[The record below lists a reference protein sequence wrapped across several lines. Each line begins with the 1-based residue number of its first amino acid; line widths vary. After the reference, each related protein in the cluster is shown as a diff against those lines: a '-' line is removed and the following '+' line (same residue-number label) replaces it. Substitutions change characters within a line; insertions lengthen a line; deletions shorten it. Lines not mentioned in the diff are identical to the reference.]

1 MTAVTKIV
9 FLGATSASFGISIFR
24 DLFSSH
30 DLAGSTLVLVG
41 RNVDR
46 LARAER
52 LAKLLNDKS
61 GAGLKIESTTDWRSA
76 LDGAAFIIHST
87 VIDRNRLW
95 KLDWEVPR
103 KYGIRH
109 TLGENGGPGGLFFT
123 LRTLPV
129 VFDFVREM
137 ERRCPQALFINFSN
151 PESRIVLALGQYS
164 RIRTVGLCHGIFM
177 ARDAVAA
184 IVGLPSE
191 QVEVWGAGLN
201 HFQCLTQIRDR
212 ATGADLYPL
221 LREKERNYDP
231 KVSPLSRNLFRAFGY
246 WLGCGD
252 GHVGEYMA
260 YGWEAGEGGYNF
272 EWDEGERA
280 KTEKTIDDVLAGKA
294 EIPWWWL
301 TSSGERA
308 VAVIAAVLHD
318 RKQLIES
325 GVVYNQKTIPNL
337 AASAAVEVPVMA
349 DIAGIHPVS
358 LGPLPDAVAKLMTVQ
373 VNVQQ
378 LAVEAAVHASKE
390 LALQALL
397 IDPVIN
403 SAEAARGLLDELWEI
418 NRPYIRSAS
427 SGAGPPHTRHCGPA
441 TAPYPAP
448 DDRLREAIDLPRSAP
463 VCEMDVLQRRSRMT
477 LNGADCLAEPRRRPR
492 ASRRPPPSLHPPQ

>member
-1 MTAVTKIV
+1 MTAVAKIV
-9 FLGATSASFGISIFR
+9 FLGATSGAFGISMFR

-52 LAKLLNDKS
+52 LAKLLNEKS
-61 GAGLKIESTTDWRSA
+61 GAGLKIESTTDWRAS
-76 LDGAAFIIHST
+76 LDGAQFVIHAT
-87 VIDRNRLW
+87 AIDRNRLW

-103 KYGIRH
+103 KFGIRH

-137 ERRCPQALFINFSN
+137 ELRCPQAMFINFSN

-164 RIRTVGLCHGIFM
+164 KIRSIGLCHGIFL
-177 ARDAVAA
+177 ARDAVAS
-184 IVGLPSE
+184 ILGLPSDR
-191 QVEVWGAGLN
+191 VEVWGAGLN
-201 HFQCLTQIRDR
+201 HFQCLMQIRDR
-212 ATGADLYPL
+212 ETGADLYPL
-221 LREKERNYDP
+221 LREKEKSHDP
-231 KVSPLSRNLFRAFGY
+231 SVSPLTRSLFRAFGY

-252 GHVGEYMA
+252 GHVGEYLPF
-260 YGWEAGEGGYNF
+260 GWEAGEGGYNF

-280 KTEKTIDDVLAGKA
+280 KTERTIEDVLAGRA

-301 TSSGERA
+301 APSGERA
-308 VAVIAAVLHD
+308 VAVIAAVLHH
-318 RKQLIES
+318 RKALIES

-337 AASAAVEVPVMA
+337 PAIAAVEVPIMA
-349 DIAGIHPVS
+349 DMAGIHPVS
-358 LGPLPDAVAKLMTVQ
+358 LGPLPDPVAKLMTVQ

-378 LAVEAAVHASKE
+378 LAVEAAVQASKE

-397 IDPVIN
+397 IDPVVN
-403 SAEAARGLLDELWEI
+403 SATAAVRLLDELWEI
-418 NRPYIRSAS
+418 NRPYIRKCIA
-427 SGAGPPHTRHCGPA
+427 
-441 TAPYPAP
+441 
-448 DDRLREAIDLPRSAP
+448 
-463 VCEMDVLQRRSRMT
+463 
-477 LNGADCLAEPRRRPR
+477 
-492 ASRRPPPSLHPPQ
+492 